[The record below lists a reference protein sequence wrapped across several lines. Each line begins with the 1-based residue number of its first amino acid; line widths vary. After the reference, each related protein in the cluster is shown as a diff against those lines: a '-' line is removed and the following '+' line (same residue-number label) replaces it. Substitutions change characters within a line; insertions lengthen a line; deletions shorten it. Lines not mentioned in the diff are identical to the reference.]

1 MTFRPIIL
9 AGTSDQKNP
18 DLYYHEAKQKTQKQD
33 KTAYSQTLAAGHI
46 LVAPRIVINYVI
58 LLNVN

>member
-33 KTAYSQTLAAGHI
+33 KTAYSQTQQ
-46 LVAPRIVINYVI
+46 LVTS
-58 LLNVN
+58 